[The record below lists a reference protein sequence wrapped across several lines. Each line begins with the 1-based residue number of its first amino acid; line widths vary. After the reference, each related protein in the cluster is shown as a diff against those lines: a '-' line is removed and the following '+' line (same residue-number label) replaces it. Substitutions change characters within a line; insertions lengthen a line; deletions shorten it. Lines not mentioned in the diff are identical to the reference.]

1 MRSYFGKILLLLLIL
16 MVNGVSAEQPAQDT
30 MFLRVDPDDAL
41 GGTATDLLKD
51 IVYIP
56 LENTPASVVGEI
68 AKLEVVEKYFIIL
81 DKSLDQV
88 LIFNKD
94 GSFHAKCEK
103 IPGLVKNS
111 AMIDNFNYNVFGDFA
126 IQREKQQIVVR
137 TNLDRENLFVFNY
150 DGGFSGKIPLS
161 KKNNGTRFWGYAF
174 LNGDTSIYHISPTIF
189 TQESDETGTYELY
202 LSDNFSSNF
211 KQEIPYEQNN
221 IARGMDVLVNL
232 AGPFYYSGIK
242 NSCFFTRSYDYNI
255 YNIDANGIKS
265 VYKVLLPI
273 SYSVPIDFLV
283 NEEKYRSKRQEYLQ
297 KNNQLVYVI
306 SNIYSLGNKLI
317 FTINN
322 NKYSKNKVFLY
333 NIQNST
339 VFSLL
344 NISPDSSSF
353 FLPIVNKHNSIQAC
367 DGHYLYSSF
376 SSLELFAAKEEIQG
390 KQPEYPPSLKKYF
403 ALQNRKSNPV
413 IVKLAPKANM

>member
-1 MRSYFGKILLLLLIL
+1 

-30 MFLRVDPDDAL
+30 TLLRVDPDDAL

-51 IVYIP
+51 VVYIP

-81 DKSLDQV
+81 DRSLDQV
-88 LIFNKD
+88 LIFNRD
-94 GSFHAKCEK
+94 GSFHTKCEK
-103 IPGLVKNS
+103 IPGLVKNT
-111 AMIDNFNYNVFGDFA
+111 AMNDNFNYNMFGDFA

-137 TNLDRENLFVFNY
+137 TNLDKENLFVFNY
-150 DGGFSGKIPLS
+150 DGDFSDKIPLS

-174 LNGDTSIYHISPTIF
+174 LNGDTSVYYVSPTIF
-189 TQESDETGTYELY
+189 KPESDGTCAYELY

-211 KQEIPYEQNN
+211 KQEISYEQNN
-221 IARGMDVLVNL
+221 IAKGIDATVNL

-242 NSCFFTRSYDYNI
+242 NSCFFVRSYDYNI
-255 YNIDANGIKS
+255 YNINANGIKS
-265 VYKVLLPI
+265 IYKVLLPL

-283 NEEKYRSKRQEYLQ
+283 NEEKYRSKRREYLQ

-306 SNIYSLGNKLI
+306 SNVYSLDNMLI

-322 NKYSKNKVFLY
+322 NKYSNNKIFLY
-333 NIQNST
+333 NTQNAT

-353 FLPIVNKHNSIQAC
+353 FLPIVNKNNSIQAC
-367 DGHYLYSSF
+367 DGHHLYSSF
-376 SSLELFAAKEEIQG
+376 SSLEMFAAKEEAQG
-390 KQPEYPPSLKKYF
+390 KQPEYPPSLKQYF
-403 ALQNRKSNPV
+403 VSQNRKSNPV
-413 IVKLAPKANM
+413 IVKLAPKTNM